1 MRNRHLRYFLAVAE
15 EQSFS
20 RAAAKLHI
28 DASPLARAIGDLE
41 AQLGTQLLIREKG
54 HIRLTNSGEVFREE
68 ARRILTS
75 IENAKIRVRSATNG
89 YRGQLRV
96 GLADSLA
103 QPQLTVNDMILAIR
117 HGEIDVGFTMDGE
130 FSEGLFKSALWRE
143 RAVVAMPTRHPFLA
157 LDRVSSLKPFATL
170 WSCPTPINAAVGIKQ
185 YSNGL
190 TTSVSRPRTVA
201 EYISAHVPMMM
212 LVGAGYGTGIGLE
225 SQLAFYSHP
234 NIVVR
239 VMMMDEVPPVATY
252 IVKPIDRSRAIY
264 KPSKTDRRHHHKCL

>member
-157 LDRVSSLKPFATL
+157 LDRVSL
-170 WSCPTPINAAVGIKQ
+170 
-185 YSNGL
+185 
-190 TTSVSRPRTVA
+190 A
-201 EYISAHVPMMM
+201 EALRYP
-212 LVGAGYGTGIGLE
+212 LVM
-225 SQLAFYSHP
+225 SHP
-234 NIVVR
+234 DQCSCGHKAIQQWLNDQR
-239 VMMMDEVPPVATY
+239 LPP
-252 IVKPIDRSRAIY
+252 PDRCRIY
-264 KPSKTDRRHHHKCL
+264 FSTCANDDARWGRIRNRNWA